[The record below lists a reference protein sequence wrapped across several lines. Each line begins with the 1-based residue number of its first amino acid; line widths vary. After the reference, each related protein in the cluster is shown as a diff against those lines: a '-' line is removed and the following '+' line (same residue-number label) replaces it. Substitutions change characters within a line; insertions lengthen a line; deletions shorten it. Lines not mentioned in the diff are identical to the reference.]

1 MRRIVNRFVSQA
13 NGNESGFSL
22 MELLV
27 AMGIMAAIA
36 AVTVPLVTKFAGSGE
51 SGAKKAELSNVQTAF
66 DTLLGEGVVGS
77 VATNTGALVDAVSSW
92 TGLPDKT
99 GGAAIQ
105 VGGVDAD
112 LTDYMRL
119 SGAGGNETTYAYCWD
134 AKGTVTQ
141 KDKTTPATKCS

>member
-1 MRRIVNRFVSQA
+1 MRKIVNRLVHRV

-77 VATNTGALVDAVSSW
+77 VATNTGALVDAVHVW

-99 GGAAIQ
+99 GGGAIQ

-119 SGAGGNETTYAYCWD
+119 SGAGNNETTYAYCWLAD
-134 AKGTVTQ
+134 GTISQ
-141 KDKTTPATKCS
+141 KDKTSPATKCS